1 MARWVQRTGAEALL
15 ARRDGIR
22 RTYAEAFAGPP
33 WHEDPDQ
40 ADGYVQRLAE
50 DAARPGF
57 RAALA
62 LDGVPEEPDAAS
74 VVGFATAW
82 TTASPFP
89 SARGYAAVASV
100 LGPERTADWLV
111 GGLEVDELALSP
123 HARGTGLAAALLE
136 SVTASAPGGRCW
148 LLTSADAGPAVRLYQ
163 RLGWRRVPGPAGG
176 PDIAVF
182 LGPGHPALRDPA
194 LRVGP

>member
-1 MARWVQRTGAEALL
+1 MEMWVQPTGADALL
-15 ARRDGIR
+15 ARRGGIR
-22 RTYAEAFAGPP
+22 QTYAEAFAGPP

-40 ADGYVQRLAE
+40 ADGYVHRLAQ

-62 LDGVPEEPDAAS
+62 LSGSRDDPDAAS

-82 TTASPFP
+82 TTGSPFP
-89 SARGYAAVASV
+89 ATRAYAAVSSV
-100 LGPERTADWLV
+100 LGPERTAAWLV
-111 GGLEVDELALSP
+111 GALEVDELALSP

-136 SVTASAPGGRCW
+136 TVTASAPGGRCW
-148 LLTSADAGPAVRLYQ
+148 LLTSAEAEPAVRLYR
-163 RLGWRRVPGPAGG
+163 RLGWRRVPGPAEG

-194 LRVGP
+194 LGAEA

>member
-1 MARWVQRTGAEALL
+1 MGMWVQPSGGDALL
-15 ARRDGIR
+15 ARQDGIR
-22 RTYAEAFAGPP
+22 QTYAEAFAGPP

-40 ADGYVQRLAE
+40 AEGYVLRLAE

-62 LDGVPEEPDAAS
+62 LSGSPDAPDAGS

-82 TTASPFP
+82 TTGSPFP
-89 SARGYAAVASV
+89 STRAYAAVASL
-100 LGPERTADWLV
+100 LGPERTAAWLV
-111 GGLEVDELALSP
+111 GALEVDELALSP
-123 HARGTGLAAALLE
+123 RARGTGLAAALLE

-148 LLTSADAGPAVRLYQ
+148 LLTSADAEPAVRLYR
-163 RLGWRRVPGPAGG
+163 RLGWRRVPGPAEG

-194 LRVGP
+194 PRAEA

>member
-1 MARWVQRTGAEALL
+1 MVMWVQPSDADALL

-22 RTYAEAFAGPP
+22 QTYAEAFAGPP
-33 WHEDPDQ
+33 WHEDPEQ
-40 ADGYVQRLAE
+40 ADGYVHRLAE

-62 LDGVPEEPDAAS
+62 LDGDPEKPDAAS

-148 LLTSADAGPAVRLYQ
+148 LLTSADAGPAVRLYR
-163 RLGWRRVPGPAGG
+163 RL
-176 PDIAVF
+176 
-182 LGPGHPALRDPA
+182 
-194 LRVGP
+194 